1 MYFPEEITLKYCF
14 WNVSDEM
21 FLIKYAALCIVEQNL
36 TELRI
41 KPTSPIC
48 TVMNK
53 LVKKGTQFHKY
64 SVNNSKH

>member
-1 MYFPEEITLKYCF
+1 MCLE
-14 WNVSDEM
+14 
-21 FLIKYAALCIVEQNL
+21 NL

-41 KPTSPIC
+41 KATSLIC

-64 SVNNSKH
+64 SVNNTRHYFMNRGTVFAFQLVKDIYKDYI